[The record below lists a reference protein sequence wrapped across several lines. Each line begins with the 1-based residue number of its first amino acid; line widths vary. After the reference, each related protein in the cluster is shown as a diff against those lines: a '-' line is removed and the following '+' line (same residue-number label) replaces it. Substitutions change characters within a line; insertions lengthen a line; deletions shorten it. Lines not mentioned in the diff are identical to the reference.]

1 MEQEQDED
9 DALALKAIKY
19 LGEAGFFRQM
29 VDATEAD

>member
-19 LGEAGFFRQM
+19 LGEAGFFRHLA
-29 VDATEAD
+29 DEAD